1 MHFVLSKPVKDF
13 NYEIGNA
20 LRFIH
25 NIYDAEE
32 KLPKK
37 SELDPSSPMEA
48 KVLDWFK
55 NTPFYLENKKDIEL
69 KAQFPI
75 GETFKQLYADY
86 NHPKFVSDFLVIY
99 NSGNEYRNAVIEYD
113 GLKDHFD
120 NQELITDGNYEDY
133 YTIEHEERQKALE
146 TYGVNFIRLNKFN
159 ITDNPVKYL
168 DQKLKET
175 FSKKSQI
182 NLSQFKIQESIQKTL
197 EGEKKYCDRC
207 KKLKDLKEFKDENL
221 RSGIGIV
228 CLTCKGGKSRPS
240 KKRTT
245 STKEFRQKNVK
256 YSWEIGKEY
265 NIKYVNGSGW
275 SSERKIK
282 VKSIEDKYVKAY
294 DSQTNENRT
303 FRKDRIKSSELI

>member
-1 MHFVLSKPVKDF
+1 M
-13 NYEIGNA
+13 
-20 LRFIH
+20 
-25 NIYDAEE
+25 
-32 KLPKK
+32 
-37 SELDPSSPMEA
+37 
-48 KVLDWFK
+48 
-55 NTPFYLENKKDIEL
+55 
-69 KAQFPI
+69 
-75 GETFKQLYADY
+75 
-86 NHPKFVSDFLVIY
+86 
-99 NSGNEYRNAVIEYD
+99 
-113 GLKDHFD
+113 
-120 NQELITDGNYEDY
+120 
-133 YTIEHEERQKALE
+133 
-146 TYGVNFIRLNKFN
+146 
-159 ITDNPVKYL
+159 
-168 DQKLKET
+168 
-175 FSKKSQI
+175 
-182 NLSQFKIQESIQKTL
+182 
-197 EGEKKYCDRC
+197 
-207 KKLKDLKEFKDENL
+207 